1 MKQFPSLF
9 AISLFSTLMLSS
21 PASAQEC
28 AFEPSRREVVL
39 ETTSGNIRIAL
50 FNETPIH
57 RDNFIKLVRNGY
69 YDGTLFHRVIRD
81 FMIQGGAD
89 DSRDAQEG
97 EVCGETDTGYTLPA
111 EFRLPKLF
119 HKRGMVA
126 AAREPDESNPAK
138 ASSGAQFYIVW
149 GRKQS
154 KRELQ
159 RQRER
164 LDTLDGGRTPMTD
177 EMARFYSE
185 IGGTPHLDGAYTIF
199 GEVVEG
205 MDVVDRIQRQATDEH
220 DRPVT
225 DERLMRAYV
234 VEVTTQQ
241 AHLP

>member
-21 PASAQEC
+21 PASAQER

-177 EMARFYSE
+177 EMVRFYSE

-234 VEVTTQQ
+234 VEVPTQQ
-241 AHLP
+241 APLP

>member
-1 MKQFPSLF
+1 
-9 AISLFSTLMLSS
+9 
-21 PASAQEC
+21 
-28 AFEPSRREVVL
+28 
-39 ETTSGNIRIAL
+39 
-50 FNETPIH
+50 
-57 RDNFIKLVRNGY
+57 
-69 YDGTLFHRVIRD
+69 
-81 FMIQGGAD
+81 
-89 DSRDAQEG
+89 
-97 EVCGETDTGYTLPA
+97 
-111 EFRLPKLF
+111 
-119 HKRGMVA
+119 MVA

-177 EMARFYSE
+177 EMARFYTE

-241 AHLP
+241 APLP